1 MRRALLAALLLF
13 GLPAAANA
21 AGPPLISY
29 ELNGTAGDA
38 GWYVS
43 TVTVAWTVNWN
54 GGVPILSD
62 GCEAALP
69 VTGDTTPTGTTRSCT
84 AESSLGEVSVTT
96 GAFRIDRTKP
106 TVTGAAPARATDHAG
121 WFNHPVDVG
130 FTGSDA
136 SSGLAG
142 CTAKSYGGPDS
153 AGASV
158 SGTCRDNAG
167 NVSAPTP
174 VALKYDATA
183 PQVTG
188 LSADRPADHLSW
200 FVRPVTLSFTGSD
213 ATSGLEGC
221 DSISYA
227 GPDSPSAPV
236 SGACRDVA
244 GNATAATLPIEYD
257 ATAPSLT
264 QLAAVAGDSIA
275 TLSWNPGDA
284 SVVRITRR
292 PGPVEAAVRG
302 QRWPLLRR
310 AAAKRREVLVHRDRA
325 RRRRPRQLAH
335 RDGAAVRAAT
345 RPGGQRAREGPA
357 APALEEGRARRATTT
372 SSSSAA
378 RRRS

>member
-1 MRRALLAALLLF
+1 MRRALLAALLVLS
-13 GLPAAANA
+13 LPAAANA

-29 ELNGTAGDA
+29 DLNGTVGDA

-43 TVTVAWTVNWN
+43 SVTVAWTVNWN
-54 GGVPILSD
+54 GGLPILSD

-106 TVTGAAPARATDHAG
+106 TVTGAAPARAADRAG

-136 SSGLAG
+136 SSGVAG

-167 NVSAPTP
+167 NVSAATP

-188 LSADRPADHLSW
+188 LSAERPADHLSW

-244 GNATAATLPIEYD
+244 GNAAAATLPIEYD

-264 QLAAVAGDSIA
+264 QVAAVAGDSIA

-284 SVVRITRR
+284 SVIRITRR
-292 PGPVEAAVRG
+292 PGPSRPLFEGKGGSFSDERLRNGVKYSYTVTALDAAGHASSRTVTALPSAR
-302 QRWPLLRR
+302 LLARAGRR
-310 AAAKRREVLVHRDRA
+310 S
-325 RRRRPRQLAH
+325 
-335 RDGAAVRAAT
+335 
-345 RPGGQRAREGPA
+345 
-357 APALEEGRARRATTT
+357 ARRATTT
-372 SSSSAA
+372 SSFSAA